1 MIALLIGLALFLGAH
16 ALTMQRGRRAA
27 LIARLGP
34 GPYKGLYSLVSLAGF
49 VLLVYG
55 FASYRSQGYLPVWDP
70 PMWTRHLAL
79 LLNLPIFILLV
90 ATRVPGRI
98 RAVTKHPTLLAVKIW
113 ASAHLL
119 ANGDLGSM
127 LLFGSFLAWA
137 VVARIAAKR
146 RGDDPPPLPPG
157 TPALTRGDLIAI
169 VVGLLLYVAM
179 VVWLHPL
186 LIGVRVLP

>member
-1 MIALLIGLALFLGAH
+1 MITLFIGLAVFLGAH
-16 ALTMQRGRRAA
+16 AFTMQRDRRAA

-49 VLLVYG
+49 AILVYG
-55 FASYRSQGYLPVWDP
+55 FATYRSQGYLPVWDP

-90 ATRVPGRI
+90 ATRIPGRI

-113 ASAHLL
+113 ATAHLL

-137 VVARIAAKR
+137 VIARIAAKR
-146 RGDDPPPLPPG
+146 RGESPPPLPPG
-157 TPALTRGDLIAI
+157 TPMLTRGDLIAI
-169 VVGLLLYVAM
+169 AVGLALYVAT
-179 VVWLHPL
+179 VAWLHPV